1 MNEKQSV
8 TITVNW
14 TYYVNNNI
22 VQLNRLQTNSFLFQN
37 PEVETNQFW
46 ININN
51 TIV

>member
-1 MNEKQSV
+1 MNKKQSV

-14 TYYVNNNI
+14 TYVNNT